1 MTIGKTVT
9 ILLGGACALLAACNQ
24 APPETEENLVR
35 NGVANTLAAQGN
47 VQDVALTK
55 AADNNYSGTASLRRP
70 DGQTIRYNCAVR
82 RNPGT
87 QQFDIRCGQQIDQAL
102 LDELKATMRR
112 NLEQQSL
119 NVSEL
124 ELTKQ
129 DEDHVT
135 GFAQVSDVNT
145 GESARLVCTGARRD
159 GGRVE
164 VRCDVPGGP
173 APAGDAAPPAEEA
186 PEENPAG

>member
-1 MTIGKTVT
+1 MMTIGKTIT
-9 ILLGGACALLAACNQ
+9 ISLGSACLLLGACDTGGQ
-24 APPETEENLVR
+24 SEENLVR
-35 NGVANTLAAQGN
+35 DGVANTLAAQGN
-47 VQDVALTK
+47 VQELALTK
-55 AADNNYSGTASLRRP
+55 GADNNYTGTAALRRA
-70 DGQTIRYNCAVR
+70 DGVTIRFNCTVR
-82 RNPGT
+82 RNDGS

-112 NLEQQSL
+112 SLEQQSL

-164 VRCDVPGGP
+164 ARCDVPGGP
-173 APAGDAAPPAEEA
+173 APAGDAAPPAETA